1 MKRTC
6 FITYFLFL
14 FFAWFSKY
22 SNAQENTILP
32 ASAYVLEI
40 EPIGGMIVPNYQNYP
55 KSNPLNGIL
64 INTGKIHYNSSFS
77 DYFNHPHTGISVS
90 IVNLGN
96 EKVFGYQY
104 FAMPFLSLNTSGT
117 KSNSWWFRFGL
128 GASYFTTFYDSINN
142 SRNKAVGSSY
152 SWAFQAAIHKK
163 WYINEQ
169 INLKL
174 GGHYL
179 HASNG
184 HTQLPNFGL
193 NSAALS
199 LALEYLPGKNNLKG
213 VNKPQIEKS
222 RKSYFI
228 QQFSGVGFHELGA
241 TDKPIG
247 GPKKP
252 IYFTSI
258 SAGFI
263 HNKHFK
269 VRNGFAYRYY
279 QHYYDY
285 VNSNQ
290 LEPYIQN
297 PHASASNIYYFVGTE
312 FLFAHVSF
320 DIEGGL
326 NIYKPYFNYFYPTF
340 EGRGNLDF
348 ILKKLFCSQVGLNFY
363 AINTNLLPKYNA
375 FVGVQMNANFG
386 QADFSGAKIGFVYR
400 LK

>member
-1 MKRTC
+1 MQIKF
-6 FITYFLFL
+6 FILIVMLFG
-14 FFAWFSKY
+14 FFASPLF
-22 SNAQENTILP
+22 AQEKQRIP
-32 ASAYVLEI
+32 ESIYVLEF
-40 EPIGGMIVPNYQNYP
+40 EPVGGMIVPNYRNYP
-55 KSNPLNGIL
+55 QRNALNGIL

-77 DYFNHPHTGISVS
+77 DYFNHPHTGISVG

-117 KSNSWWFRFGL
+117 KSNSWWFRLGI
-128 GASYFTTFYDSINN
+128 GASYFTTFYDSIYNRSN
-142 SRNKAVGSSY
+142 EAVGSSY
-152 SWAFQAAIHKK
+152 SWAFQAALHKK
-163 WYINEQ
+163 WYVNERM
-169 INLKL
+169 NFKV

-199 LALEYLPGKNNLKG
+199 LVFEYLPGKNNLKD
-213 VNKPQIEKS
+213 VLKPHIEKS
-222 RKSYFI
+222 AKSYFI
-228 QQFSGVGFHELGA
+228 QHFSGIGFHELGA

-247 GPKKP
+247 GAKKP
-252 IYFTSI
+252 VYFTSI
-258 SAGFI
+258 SGGFI

-269 VRNGFAYRYY
+269 VRSGFSYRYY
-279 QHYYDY
+279 QHYFDY

-297 PHASASNIYYFVGTE
+297 PHASASNVYYFMGTE
-312 FLFAHVSF
+312 FLFARVSF

-326 NIYKPYFNYFYPTF
+326 NIYKPFFNYFYPAF

-348 ILKKLFCSQVGLNFY
+348 TLKKLFCSQVGLNFY
-363 AINTNLLPKYNA
+363 LLNTNLLPKSNA